1 MDRMIELSGLKQRT
15 AIEPAVAARRR
26 GWRRMSEASL
36 PKRIRRTPRTAFC
49 VEQIGPLISS
59 NLF

>member
-1 MDRMIELSGLKQRT
+1 MIELPGLKQWA
-15 AIEPAVAARRR
+15 AIEPAVAARWR
-26 GWRRMSEASL
+26 GWRRVSKASL
-36 PKRIRRTPRTAFC
+36 PRRIRRTPSTAFC